1 MRALLQRVLNAS
13 LSIDNKI
20 YSKID
25 NGLLVLVG
33 IEEADK
39 EEDIQWLAKKIVNMR
54 IFSDQEGKMNLS
66 LIDINGDLL
75 LVSQFTLY
83 ASTEKGNRPSF
94 IKSARPDLAI
104 PIYYKF
110 IFELEQMLNH
120 KIETGVFGADMKVQ
134 LINDGPVTIW
144 LDSKRKE

>member
-1 MRALLQRVLNAS
+1 MRALLQRVLNDS

-66 LIDINGDLL
+66 LIDINGGF
-75 LVSQFTLY
+75 VIS
-83 ASTEKGNRPSF
+83 
-94 IKSARPDLAI
+94 KSVYI
-104 PIYYKF
+104 VCF
-110 IFELEQMLNH
+110 N
-120 KIETGVFGADMKVQ
+120 
-134 LINDGPVTIW
+134 
-144 LDSKRKE
+144 